1 MNQHRR
7 HTLLSVVSLSRLLLI
22 CITASPIIVA
32 SSGASR
38 MTRQMPQKAA
48 VAETVMADSSVV
60 TTAGT
65 SSTNVQRGLGRN
77 LQEAAKGDVYIGGQ
91 QFGSQIIVNE
101 GGEEN
106 ETVGN
111 DIQNEQ
117 DVTETLSAD
126 NNDEPLTN
134 DANSLTNN
142 DEGEEPITVN
152 NEAPVKDIV
161 DTLKKSAVV
170 RTENKS
176 IGQHNA
182 AALNNVMQNI
192 QEGVQTD
199 RSNADGGSVL
209 IVDNELQQ
217 LPRQGGSPVPKP
229 QVIHEQDTNHNGD
242 KNEEGSPDN
251 VIQQP
256 LAAPPHNEP
265 NENNKNPESRKPIN
279 NTPVEQKL
287 RESVSSAANKLQ
299 GGQRGT
305 IIQPQ
310 QPPQQQGGQ
319 ALSRREKL
327 EFELKEARRSPQ
339 NPISVATETEEV
351 VESRTPQQN
360 PISSAKEMPIPIIVD
375 EEAAESQQQQQQK
388 DVAQSGLRGG
398 DAQRGAVQPQPNEE
412 VPPPIKEMPIPEEQV
427 QEQEGERPLPFHHQ
441 SALEKGRAN
450 NQPSA
455 EEMIPEP
462 AKVETVGAD
471 DPSPSVK
478 EVIPEQAVVESVEQ
492 KPLPPQQP
500 LQQQPQKPLP
510 NTSSLQNLPDAVKN
524 TMMEMEQQDLEE
536 GKERGYHYKELMEQK
551 KREADLRRQKLTVGG
566 GGNPGNFVRPP
577 PQAFRIDDP
586 DSAQK
591 FAEYIAKQKK
601 GIIRKEKIRHPIQ
614 AIVGGGGSNNGSVRT
629 KESSPM
635 KNYKAQVNHKK
646 SNQKMP
652 DLRPEAQPKKR
663 VGQKILGKIPLLKK
677 TVKRSHAF
685 ETLNDAAL
693 SFTRGLQMGVF
704 RNNNHA
710 LDKKRKAALLNWLDL
725 LSISLPPELGLHEL
739 IDTLKINMDLIAQSP
754 YELKV
759 LIDKHPIPDGQYSKS
774 CNKGIG
780 QTGFFCGFWKLL
792 HVASVG
798 FAEQQGGLMLRELHP
813 NIRVFSPKEAGSVLR
828 EYMGMFFNCD
838 KCSKRFIA
846 NYDECALQSC
856 NRLTDETV
864 DAPAESWAEF
874 PLWLWEVHN
883 DVSRSK
889 AEREADFHEKYN
901 RKAVAKKWERLMGA
915 VYPHLDQCL
924 SCWTADGTWDVDAI
938 YNHLEKEYW
947 TFGVEVDSNTQLLL
961 DHRDANADG
970 VAHGLGAYLGLG
982 IVVLLTYFLKKYKIR
997 ASGRHK
1003 KDDENLFPRASGDG
1017 RIKYRDS

>member
-1 MNQHRR
+1 
-7 HTLLSVVSLSRLLLI
+7 
-22 CITASPIIVA
+22 
-32 SSGASR
+32 
-38 MTRQMPQKAA
+38 MTQQMPQKAA

-60 TTAGT
+60 NTAGT

-91 QFGSQIIVNE
+91 QFGSKIIVNE

-106 ETVGN
+106 ETDGN

-117 DVTETLSAD
+117 DVTEIISAD
-126 NNDEPLTN
+126 NNDEPLTD
-134 DANSLTNN
+134 DANSPHNN
-142 DEGEEPITVN
+142 DQGEEPLSVN
-152 NEAPVKDIV
+152 NEAPLKDIV

-182 AALNNVMQNI
+182 PALNDVMQHI

-199 RSNADGGSVL
+199 RSNADGGSVP

-217 LPRQGGSPVPKP
+217 LPRQGGSSLPNP
-229 QVIHEQDTNHNGD
+229 QVIHEQETTNNGD

-256 LAAPPHNEP
+256 LAALPHNEP
-265 NENNKNPESRKPIN
+265 HENNKNSKPAQEITN
-279 NTPVEQKL
+279 MPVEQKL
-287 RESVSSAANKLQ
+287 RESASSAANKLQ
-299 GGQRGT
+299 GGQGGT

-310 QPPQQQGGQ
+310 QPPQQQQGGQ

-327 EFELKEARRSPQ
+327 ELELKEARRSPQ
-339 NPISVATETEEV
+339 NPISVAKETEEV

-375 EEAAESQQQQQQK
+375 EEAGESQQQQQQK
-388 DVAQSGLRGG
+388 GVAHSGLRGG
-398 DAQRGAVQPQPNEE
+398 DSQRGAVQQQPNEE
-412 VPPPIKEMPIPEEQV
+412 VPPPIKEMPIPEQV
-427 QEQEGERPLPFHHQ
+427 QEQEGERPLPLHHQ

-455 EEMIPEP
+455 PEGMIPEP
-462 AKVETVGAD
+462 ATVETVGAD
-471 DPSPSVK
+471 DPPPPSVK
-478 EVIPEQAVVESVEQ
+478 EIIPEQAVVESMEQ

-524 TMMEMEQQDLEE
+524 TMMEMEQQDLNE

-566 GGNPGNFVRPP
+566 GGNLPGNFVRPP

-652 DLRPEAQPKKR
+652 DLRPEAQQKKR

-754 YELKV
+754 NELKV
-759 LIDKHPIPDGQYSKS
+759 MIDKHPIPDGQYSKS

-846 NYDECALQSC
+846 QYDECKFQSC

-924 SCWTADGTWDVDAI
+924 SCWTADGTWDVDAV

-947 TFGVEVDSNTQLLL
+947 TFGVEVDSKFENLL
-961 DHRDANADG
+961 DHRDASVDG
-970 VAHGLGAYLGLG
+970 VSHGLSAYLGLG

>member
-1 MNQHRR
+1 
-7 HTLLSVVSLSRLLLI
+7 VESR
-22 CITASPIIVA
+22 TPQQNPI
-32 SSGASR
+32 SSAKE
-38 MTRQMPQKAA
+38 MP
-48 VAETVMADSSVV
+48 
-60 TTAGT
+60 
-65 SSTNVQRGLGRN
+65 
-77 LQEAAKGDVYIGGQ
+77 I
-91 QFGSQIIVNE
+91 
-101 GGEEN
+101 
-106 ETVGN
+106 
-111 DIQNEQ
+111 
-117 DVTETLSAD
+117 
-126 NNDEPLTN
+126 
-134 DANSLTNN
+134 
-142 DEGEEPITVN
+142 PITVDE
-152 NEAPVKDIV
+152 EADE
-161 DTLKKSAVV
+161 
-170 RTENKS
+170 TE
-176 IGQHNA
+176 IQ
-182 AALNNVMQNI
+182 QQ
-192 QEGVQTD
+192 QEGQ
-199 RSNADGGSVL
+199 
-209 IVDNELQQ
+209 
-217 LPRQGGSPVPKP
+217 
-229 QVIHEQDTNHNGD
+229 
-242 KNEEGSPDN
+242 
-251 VIQQP
+251 
-256 LAAPPHNEP
+256 AP
-265 NENNKNPESRKPIN
+265 SRM
-279 NTPVEQKL
+279 
-287 RESVSSAANKLQ
+287 
-299 GGQRGT
+299 
-305 IIQPQ
+305 
-310 QPPQQQGGQ
+310 
-319 ALSRREKL
+319 EKL
-327 EFELKEARRSPQ
+327 ELELKEARRSPQ
-339 NPISVATETEEV
+339 NPISVAKETEEV

-360 PISSAKEMPIPIIVD
+360 PISSAKEMPIPITVD
-375 EEAAESQQQQQQK
+375 EEADETEIQQQQQK
-388 DVAQSGLRGG
+388 DVSQSGLRGG
-398 DAQRGAVQPQPNEE
+398 DTKRGAVQPQPNEE
-412 VPPPIKEMPIPEEQV
+412 VPPPIKEMPIPEQV
-427 QEQEGERPLPFHHQ
+427 QEQEGERPLPLHHQ

-455 EEMIPEP
+455 AEEMIPEP
-462 AKVETVGAD
+462 ATGETVGVD
-471 DPSPSVK
+471 DPPPPSVK
-478 EVIPEQAVVESVEQ
+478 EIIPEQAVVESVEQ

-635 KNYKAQVNHKK
+635 KSYKAQVNHKK

-759 LIDKHPIPDGQYSKS
+759 MIDKHPIPDGQYSKS

-846 NYDECALQSC
+846 QYDECKFQSC

>member
-1 MNQHRR
+1 
-7 HTLLSVVSLSRLLLI
+7 
-22 CITASPIIVA
+22 
-32 SSGASR
+32 
-38 MTRQMPQKAA
+38 MTRQMPQKAK
-48 VAETVMADSSVV
+48 VAESSAVI

-65 SSTNVQRGLGRN
+65 SSTNEQRGLGRN

-101 GGEEN
+101 GGEED
-106 ETVGN
+106 ETDGN

-117 DVTETLSAD
+117 DVTEIISAD

-182 AALNNVMQNI
+182 AALNDVMQNI

-199 RSNADGGSVL
+199 RSNAEGGSVP

-217 LPRQGGSPVPKP
+217 LPPQGGSSLPNPLVMY
-229 QVIHEQDTNHNGD
+229 EQETTNNGD

-265 NENNKNPESRKPIN
+265 HENNKNPESLKQIT

-299 GGQRGT
+299 GGQGGT

-310 QPPQQQGGQ
+310 QPPQQQQQGGE

-339 NPISVATETEEV
+339 KPLSVATETEEV
-351 VESRTPQQN
+351 VESRIPQQN
-360 PISSAKEMPIPIIVD
+360 PISSAKEMPIPIVD
-375 EEAAESQQQQQQK
+375 EGAVEAESQQQQQQK

-398 DAQRGAVQPQPNEE
+398 DTQRGAVQPQPNEE
-412 VPPPIKEMPIPEEQV
+412 VPPPIKEMSIPEQA
-427 QEQEGERPLPFHHQ
+427 QEGERPLPLHHQ

-455 EEMIPEP
+455 PEGMIPEP
-462 AKVETVGAD
+462 ATVETVGAD
-471 DPSPSVK
+471 DPPPSVK
-478 EVIPEQAVVESVEQ
+478 EIIPEQTVVENVEQ

-500 LQQQPQKPLP
+500 LQQPQKPLP
-510 NTSSLQNLPDAVKN
+510 KTSSLQNLPDAVKN
-524 TMMEMEQQDLEE
+524 TMMEMEQQDLKE

-566 GGNPGNFVRPP
+566 GGNLPGNFVRPP

-614 AIVGGGGSNNGSVRT
+614 SIVGGGGSNNGSVRT

-754 YELKV
+754 NELKV
-759 LIDKHPIPDGQYSKS
+759 MIDKHPIPDVQYSKS
-774 CNKGIG
+774 
-780 QTGFFCGFWKLL
+780 
-792 HVASVG
+792 
-798 FAEQQGGLMLRELHP
+798 
-813 NIRVFSPKEAGSVLR
+813 
-828 EYMGMFFNCD
+828 
-838 KCSKRFIA
+838 
-846 NYDECALQSC
+846 
-856 NRLTDETV
+856 
-864 DAPAESWAEF
+864 
-874 PLWLWEVHN
+874 
-883 DVSRSK
+883 
-889 AEREADFHEKYN
+889 
-901 RKAVAKKWERLMGA
+901 
-915 VYPHLDQCL
+915 
-924 SCWTADGTWDVDAI
+924 
-938 YNHLEKEYW
+938 
-947 TFGVEVDSNTQLLL
+947 
-961 DHRDANADG
+961 
-970 VAHGLGAYLGLG
+970 
-982 IVVLLTYFLKKYKIR
+982 
-997 ASGRHK
+997 
-1003 KDDENLFPRASGDG
+1003 
-1017 RIKYRDS
+1017 